1 MPAEVLIAGGGPAG
15 LALALAARRNG
26 IACVVADARAAG
38 AAAADRRILALS
50 HGSRMILER
59 LDVWRQHAPTPI
71 LKIHVSQAEGFGRT
85 LLTAADYGLP
95 ALGYVVDAASLAV
108 ALEGEARA
116 AGIDILRETRVVE
129 ASPLPA
135 GDQITARMLTPGG
148 ETSRTVSLVAWAEGT
163 VSEAASQTVRRDYR
177 QAAIAAH
184 VSVARP
190 HDGIAFERFTPA
202 GPIALLPYG
211 RDYAAIIARSTH
223 EAHRVL
229 DLSDAQFVS
238 WLQEAFGHRVHF
250 TAAGTRSQF
259 ELVLCYRRQAVAP
272 RAVWLGNA
280 AQTLHPVAGQ
290 GFNLALRDAWELA
303 CAMRGAADPGEEKLL
318 CRHAAARGLD
328 RRATI
333 GFTDSLVRIFTN
345 PYSVVH
351 HARGAGLLL
360 LDLVPPG
367 RNFLARRMLF
377 GARAWA

>member
-26 IACVVADARAAG
+26 IACIIADARAAG

-59 LDVWRQHAPTPI
+59 LDVWRHLAPTAI
-71 LKIHVSQAEGFGRT
+71 QSIHVSQSQGFGRT
-85 LLTAADYGLP
+85 LLKAADYDLP
-95 ALGYVVDAASLAV
+95 ALGYVIDAASLAV
-108 ALEGEARA
+108 ALEGEVCA
-116 AGIDILRETRVVE
+116 AGIEILRETRVAE
-129 ASPLPA
+129 ASALPA
-135 GDQITARMLTPGG
+135 ADRITARLQSPDG
-148 ETSRTVSLVAWAEGT
+148 EVGWTASLVAWAEGA
-163 VSEAASQTVRRDYR
+163 VSEDAAQTVRRDYR
-177 QAAIAAH
+177 QAAIVAH

-190 HDGIAFERFTPA
+190 HDGTAFERFTPA

-211 RDYAAIIARSTH
+211 PDYTAIIARSTQ
-223 EAHRVL
+223 EAHNVL

-238 WLQEAFGHRVHF
+238 WLQEAFGRRVHF
-250 TAAGTRSQF
+250 TAAGARSRF
-259 ELVLCYRRQAVAP
+259 ELMLCYRRQAIAP
-272 RAVWLGNA
+272 RTVWLGNA

-303 CAMRGAADPGEEKLL
+303 CVMRGAGDPGADALL
-318 CRHAAARGLD
+318 RRHAAARGLD

-333 GFTDSLVRIFTN
+333 GFTDGLVRIFTHPN
-345 PYSVVH
+345 SVVH

-360 LDLVPPG
+360 LDLLPPG
-367 RNFLARRMLF
+367 RDFLARRMLF